1 MANLKYLDKY
11 KEDVSRCVRC
21 GGCQATCPTYAYS
34 GDESMVARGRMAL
47 VEAVIDK
54 RLGLTRGFAKAIDS
68 CLDCKACM
76 KSCPSGVKVD
86 EIIYAAKA
94 EIKAEIGCSPFK
106 DMVAMPVFMKLQ
118 KYPLFI
124 MLIGLIKKLFYDTL
138 PSSTPLPSSL
148 KLKGKKR
155 LLPDIGGTPL
165 RTRKNLRR
173 KIENPT
179 GRVAFYVGCATNI
192 IHQHI
197 GKAVIEVLE
206 HNNIEVIIAEGEN
219 CCGIP
224 FLSSGDRKTAANL
237 AGKNIEAFTS
247 LSVDAVITCCATC
260 GATLKDYPKWVP
272 GQGAKDFSKK
282 VMDIHYYLVHHSNYK
297 KGMGEIDRSVTWH
310 DPCHLSRGQG
320 IMDEPRDILEAI
332 PGLDF
337 KEMKKPCYC
346 CGFGGEAS
354 LHNYELSIGV
364 AAEKVEHIKDS
375 GASELA
381 TGCPACKI
389 HMEDALGHFGI
400 KTPVRH
406 AVEYLAESYRAG
418 S

>member
-1 MANLKYLDKY
+1 MTALKYLDKY
-11 KEDVSRCVRC
+11 KEEVSRCVRC

-54 RLGLTRGFAKAIDS
+54 RLGLTRGFSRAIDS

-94 EIKAEIGCSPFK
+94 EVKAEAGCSPFR
-106 DMVAMPVFMKLQ
+106 DMVAG
-118 KYPLFI
+118 PLFI
-124 MLIGLIKKLFYDTL
+124 KLQDYPLAIRFMGLIKKLFYDTL
-138 PSSTPLPSSL
+138 PAFIPLPSSL
-148 KLKGKKR
+148 KLDGKKR
-155 LLPDIGGTPL
+155 LLPHIGGAPL
-165 RTRKNLRR
+165 RSGKKLTKSISRP
-173 KIENPT
+173 E

-192 IHQHI
+192 IDQHI

-206 HNNIEVIIAEGEN
+206 HNNIEVLIAEGES

-224 FLSSGDRKTAANL
+224 FLSSGDRKTAATL
-237 AGKNIEAFTS
+237 AGKNIEAFTP
-247 LSVDAVITCCATC
+247 LNVDAIVTCCATC

-272 GQGAKDFSKK
+272 GRGAEELSGK
-282 VMDIHYYLVHHSNYK
+282 VMDIHYYLVHHTNYK
-297 KGMGEIDRSVTWH
+297 KGMGKIDRSVTWH

-320 IMDEPRDILEAI
+320 VMDEPREILAAI
-332 PGLDF
+332 PGLHF
-337 KEMKKPCYC
+337 REMKKPCYC

-354 LHNYELSIGV
+354 LHNYEMSIGV

-375 GASELA
+375 GADELA

-389 HMEDALGHFGI
+389 HLEDALNHFGA
-400 KTPVRH
+400 KRPVRH

-418 S
+418 R

>member
-1 MANLKYLDKY
+1 MATLKYLDRY
-11 KEDVSRCVRC
+11 KEEASRCVRC

-34 GDESMVARGRMAL
+34 GDESMVARGRMSL
-47 VEAVIDK
+47 VEAVIDN
-54 RLGLTRGFAKAIDS
+54 RLDLTKGFAKAIDS

-94 EIKAEIGCSPFK
+94 EINAAKGCSPFK
-106 DMVAMPVFMKLQ
+106 DAVVMQVFMKLQ
-118 KYPLFI
+118 AHPLFI
-124 MLIGLIKKLFYDTL
+124 RLAGLLKRLFYDPL
-138 PSSTPLPSSL
+138 PAFLPLPSSL

-155 LLPDIGGTPL
+155 LLPDVGGLPL
-165 RTRKNLRR
+165 RKRR
-173 KIENPT
+173 GLTGTIENPA

-197 GKAVIEVLE
+197 GEAVIEVLR
-206 HNNIEVIIAEGEN
+206 HNNIEVIIAEGEV

-224 FLSSGDRKTAANL
+224 FLSSGDRKSATIL
-237 AGKNIEAFTS
+237 AEKNIETFTS
-247 LSVDAVITCCATC
+247 LNVDAIITCCATC
-260 GATLKDYPKWVP
+260 GATLKDYPKWID
-272 GQGAKDFSKK
+272 GEKAARLSEK
-282 VMDIHYYLVHHSNYK
+282 VMDINHYLVHHTGYK
-297 KGMGEIDRSVTWH
+297 EGMGKVDRSVTWH

-320 IMDEPRDILEAI
+320 IMDEPREILEAI

-337 KEMKKPCYC
+337 REMKKPCYC

-354 LHNYELSIGV
+354 VHNYELSLGV
-364 AAEKVEHIKDS
+364 AAEKVENIKKS
-375 GASELA
+375 GAREVA

-389 HMEDALGHFGI
+389 HMEDALNHSGT

-418 S
+418 R

>member
-1 MANLKYLDKY
+1 MTKLKYLDKY

-54 RLGLTRGFAKAIDS
+54 RLGLTGGFSKAIDS
-68 CLDCKACM
+68 CLDCRACM
-76 KSCPSGVKVD
+76 KSCPSSVKVD

-94 EIKAEIGCSPFK
+94 EVKAAKGCSPFK
-106 DMVAMPVFMKLQ
+106 DLVAG
-118 KYPLFI
+118 PLFI
-124 MLIGLIKKLFYDTL
+124 KLQGYPLIIRLAGLLKKILYDPL
-138 PSSTPLPSSL
+138 PNFTPLPSSM
-148 KLKGKKR
+148 KLKGRKR
-155 LLPDIGGTPL
+155 LLPDIGGMPL
-165 RTRKNLRR
+165 KSWKKLTREIKN
-173 KIENPT
+173 PA
-179 GRVAFYVGCATNI
+179 GRVAFYIGCATNI

-206 HNNIEVIIAEGEN
+206 HNNIEVIIAKRES

-224 FLSSGDRKTAANL
+224 FLSSGDRKRAATL

-247 LSVDAVITCCATC
+247 LNVDAVVTCCATC
-260 GATLKDYPKWVP
+260 GATLKDYPKWLA
-272 GQGAKDFSKK
+272 GQGAKDLSEK
-282 VMDIHYYLVHHSNYK
+282 VMDIHYYLVHHTDYK
-297 KGMGEIDRSVTWH
+297 KGMGEISRSVTWH

-320 IMDEPRDILEAI
+320 IMDEPREILAAI
-332 PGLDF
+332 PGLNF

-354 LHNYELSIGV
+354 LHNYEMSIGV
-364 AAEKVEHIKDS
+364 AAGKVEHIKDS

-389 HMEDALGHFGI
+389 HMEDALNHFSHN
-400 KTPVRH
+400 TPVRH
-406 AVEYLAESYRAG
+406 AVEYLAESYRSG
-418 S
+418 I